1 MEHIVNIVHPVPIPS
16 FWVNPG
22 RGHGK
27 CQLHQL
33 YLGGSPADDLRNR
46 TDRAPTN
53 RTYDS
58 LLQMRAV
65 DLNRPTPKGPN
76 PVAAVAVIARRVVSA
91 RRAAQDGVVSP
102 YKRPD
107 DVRCSL
113 PGDPRR
119 GRAPF
124 GALRRRSSVTMK
136 WIRWGR
142 APHCPS
148 HAPGARRPD
157 STIAPSIAP
166 GRASKCAPS
175 RPLRRPGL
183 DPKSPPWRSASIKC
197 TGSATT
203 S

>member
-1 MEHIVNIVHPVPIPS
+1 MEHIVNIVHPVPIPN

-33 YLGGSPADDLRNR
+33 YLGGSSADDLRNR

-58 LLQMRAV
+58 LLQVRAV

-102 YKRPD
+102 VKRPD
-107 DVRCSL
+107 DVRCSP

-124 GALRRRSSVTMK
+124 GALQRRSSVTMN
-136 WIRWGR
+136 
-142 APHCPS
+142 PHRSLHRSLPCTKMRSVPAIAEAGFEPY
-148 HAPGARRPD
+148 HPAARKTPEK
-157 STIAPSIAP
+157 I
-166 GRASKCAPS
+166 
-175 RPLRRPGL
+175 
-183 DPKSPPWRSASIKC
+183 
-197 TGSATT
+197 
-203 S
+203 